1 MSVTTQQ
8 AIVQTLR
15 ERVLSGE
22 LAPGERLV
30 ELQLAEK
37 LGVSRTP
44 LRLALSVLATEG
56 LVERSAG
63 RGFAVRRFT
72 VTDVLDAIDVRGVLE
87 GLAAKSIAEHGLT
100 DQLAQSLDALLAEG
114 DRLFAQAALSDED
127 AAHYAELNGRFHA
140 LIVDAAGNQ
149 ALRTALQ
156 LNDRIPFVSPATVVF
171 DRDAKERQRQM
182 LAFAHRQHHSI
193 VSALK
198 SGEGARA
205 EALMKEHT
213 NISKESLNLSGKKLH
228 PLMFVA

>member
-8 AIVQTLR
+8 TIVQTLR

-44 LRLALSVLATEG
+44 LRHALSVLATEG
-56 LVERSAG
+56 LLERSTG
-63 RGFAVRRFT
+63 RGFEVRSFT
-72 VTDVLDAIDVRGVLE
+72 VSDVLNAIDVRGVLE
-87 GLAAKSIAEHGLT
+87 GLAAKSVAEHGISE
-100 DQLAQSLDALLAEG
+100 QLAHALDAVLAEG
-114 DRLFAQAALSDED
+114 DHLFAKPAMSNED
-127 AAHYAELNGRFHA
+127 AVAYAELNGRFHA
-140 LIVDAAGNQ
+140 LIVQAAGNQ
-149 ALRTALQ
+149 ALSTALQ
-156 LNDRIPFVSPATVVF
+156 LNDRIPFVAPGTVVF
-171 DRDAKERQRQM
+171 DKDAKERQRQM

-193 VSALK
+193 VAALK
-198 SGEGARA
+198 SGQGARA

-228 PLMFVA
+228 PLMFPA